1 MNLSTTIQ
9 NSQLVMSVKKSA
21 LVVQSVQ
28 NSLCVKVE
36 NGTTLKLDE
45 TRRGIQGARGGTG
58 EGVLDLEPRL
68 LMLEEGVGSLDFD
81 FEGQINGAL
90 SF

>member
-45 TRRGIQGARGGTG
+45 TRRGIQGSAGEAG
-58 EGVLDLEPRL
+58 EGVEALKPRIEA
-68 LMLEEGVGSLDFD
+68 LEECGDVSPASFFNLTL
-81 FEGQINGAL
+81 NG
-90 SF
+90 